1 MSSSESEMDDSAT
14 HAAAM
19 KRLKFKD
26 PDFYQFL
33 QENEKDLLN
42 FNEDNEELS
51 ADDEEEEKVE
61 KEEEKTEKISPQKLA
76 YIKQQ
81 IREAPTLKL
90 VKTLTSAFKSV
101 VNQAEGSSKKVDM
114 SNSEF
119 FNDVIKLCLVD
130 LVPAFHK
137 VLHISADE
145 GKKKL
150 DPTKSKMWTK
160 VKMTVKSYL
169 IDMLKMISS
178 IKESSMLV
186 LLLKHIVHLVPFY
199 SAFIKLLRNLL
210 KKMVSL
216 WSSEEETVR
225 VLSLIVIVR
234 STKLLSKEYLGQ
246 VLKEMY
252 FAYIKNTKFTSATTW
267 PLINFMKRSLSEVYA
282 LNPEMAYEHGF
293 IYIRQMSIHLRNAIT
308 TKKKEAFQTVYNW
321 QYTHCILL
329 WSHLLCRLADHEPI
343 KTLFYPLVQ
352 TTIGALNLIPT
363 AKYVPLRFHL
373 VKALM
378 YISKSTEIFIPVLPF
393 ILDVL
398 KIVDYNRKSNFSV
411 KPVEFSCA
419 LKVTKSQLLE
429 AGFKDSC
436 IAEVCSLLVEYLQ
449 SYSNTIGF
457 PELALPAVLQI
468 KSFMKQCKIAKYNQ
482 QLKTVLSKINENS
495 LLISEKRR
503 LVTFSITDNDQIKK
517 WEEDI
522 LSAGTPLLQIKKEKQ
537 VKKYVEQKPLNKKRK
552 LSK

>member
-42 FNEDNEELS
+42 FNEDAEELS
-51 ADDEEEEKVE
+51 ADEEEEEKVE

-90 VKTLTSAFKSV
+90 IKSLTSAFKSV

-145 GKKKL
+145 SKKKL
-150 DPTKSKMWTK
+150 DPTKSKMWIK

-267 PLINFMKRSLSEVYA
+267 PLINFMKRSLSEIYA

-503 LVTFSITDNDQIKK
+503 LVTFSITDNDQVKK

-537 VKKYVEQKPLNKKRK
+537 VKESVEQKPLKKKKK